1 VIAETLI
8 RPGRASDAV
17 RLQAIARVA
26 YAGYISRIG
35 REPAPMSADYS
46 AAIAAGHAVVAEQ
59 GDLVIGYL
67 IGYADGEAYFVE
79 NIAVDPQCQGSG
91 IGGALLRHAI
101 GEARRLNLPSIRLFT
116 NAAMS
121 ENRSLYAH
129 FGFVEMHRALEHGF
143 DRVYMRL
150 AL

>member
-1 VIAETLI
+1 
-8 RPGRASDAV
+8 
-17 RLQAIARVA
+17 
-26 YAGYISRIG
+26 
-35 REPAPMSADYS
+35 MSADYS